1 MHGCPYRHFSTENL
15 QSALI
20 THLGKQGI
28 TPSVLPEIMQQVKS
42 GHYHVACTRVFEITH
57 GLKSGE
63 GVGDGVSVT
72 HPNEYAARSRELEQ
86 RSTHVENSAMEV
98 DL

>member
-1 MHGCPYRHFSTENL
+1 
-15 QSALI
+15 
-20 THLGKQGI
+20 
-28 TPSVLPEIMQQVKS
+28 MQQVRS

-72 HPNEYAARSRELEQ
+72 HPNEYVARSRELEQ
-86 RSTHVENSAMEV
+86 RSTHVENSVMEV